1 MDITAIA
8 DDNGTAGDF
17 ITSDTTLTVSGTHGA
32 LGDGEKVQ
40 VSSDGG
46 TTWSDVTTSDATT
59 WSFTDPTPHASSF
72 TYQARVIDAAANVG
86 NSDSQAV
93 TINDP
98 AAAYDDAVATTENTI
113 VTADV
118 FEDNGFGADSNPDGF
133 SVTAMSGGTIGTQL
147 TLLSGAL
154 LTLNADGTL
163 SYDPNHRFDY
173 LPTLGSGAS
182 NLTVTDTFTYTT
194 TGGNTATVTV
204 TVSGVDTNDVLYDSA
219 GIDSLAGGIGDDLYY
234 VNNTGDVV
242 IEAANAGNDIVGAT
256 VNYTLSENHNIEVL
270 SMLGSGLTG
279 TGSAGVDT
287 LHSAGGP
294 NTLVGLGGDD
304 HYYVNNSA
312 DVVIEAANG
321 GIDIVGATVNYTLPE
336 NHNIEALSMLG
347 PGLIGTGSSGADTLH
362 SGWGH
367 SGWGA
372 NTLVGLGGDDVYYVN
387 NSEDVVIEAANGGNE
402 RVLATVNYTL
412 PANVEVLYMN
422 GSGLTGTGSSSADT
436 LVTLGANTL
445 IGGNGNDT
453 FVFCAGSA
461 NGATVADFD
470 HNQADL
476 LVFSGFGT
484 EGATFSQIDNTDQWQ
499 IHSGLDGHN
508 ETITLGVGPLHAG
521 DFVFV

>member
-1 MDITAIA
+1 
-8 DDNGTAGDF
+8 
-17 ITSDTTLTVSGTHGA
+17 
-32 LGDGEKVQ
+32 
-40 VSSDGG
+40 
-46 TTWSDVTTSDATT
+46 
-59 WSFTDPTPHASSF
+59 
-72 TYQARVIDAAANVG
+72 
-86 NSDSQAV
+86 
-93 TINDP
+93 
-98 AAAYDDAVATTENTI
+98 
-113 VTADV
+113 
-118 FEDNGFGADSNPDGF
+118 
-133 SVTAMSGGTIGTQL
+133 
-147 TLLSGAL
+147 
-154 LTLNADGTL
+154 L

-204 TVSGVDTNDVLYDSA
+204 TVSGVDTDDVLYDSA
-219 GIDSLAGGIGDDLYY
+219 GIDTLAGGIGNDVYY
-234 VNNTGDVV
+234 VNNTDDVV

-279 TGSAGVDT
+279 TGSSGTDT

-294 NTLVGLGGDD
+294 NTLIGLGGDD

-312 DVVIEAANG
+312 DVVIEEANG

-336 NHNIEALSMLG
+336 NHNIETLSMLG

-362 SGWGH
+362 SGWGANTLVGLGGDDLYFVNNSADVVIEAANGGNDFVGATVDYTLSENHNIETLSMLGSGLTGTGSAGADTLH
-367 SGWGA
+367 SNGGP

-387 NSEDVVIEAANGGNE
+387 NAADVVTEAADGGTDI
-402 RVLATVNYTL
+402 VQATVDYTL
-412 PANVEVLYMN
+412 PADVETLYMI
-422 GSGLTGTGSSSADT
+422 GSGLTGTGSDNADSLLSSGGPNTLVGLGGDDLYYVNSTDDAVIEAANGGYDT
-436 LVTLGANTL
+436 VVATVDYTLPTNVEALYMIGSGLTGAGNSNDNWLVTLGANTL
-445 IGGNGNDT
+445 IGGAGND
-453 FVFCAGSA
+453 VFQFSAGSA
-461 NGATVADFD
+461 NGATVADFTHD
-470 HNQADL
+470 QVTEWDF

-484 EGATFSQIDNTDQWQ
+484 GAQGATFSQIGNTDQWQ